1 MNIEWHGQSAFT
13 LRGSEHSVLIDP
25 FDQRLRPERMSIRFD
40 YPQIPQQQVDL
51 LLITHEHFDHN
62 GAAVADGSP
71 HVVRSTAGSFD
82 GTPVGEGGRAGGV
95 EGRRGGGVSGI
106 ASEHDDQAGTR
117 RGPNTIFVFALD
129 GVRICHMGDFG
140 QAALRPEQRE
150 AIGTIDLLFIPVGG
164 GPTIGAE
171 DAAEITRALDPRWV
185 VPMHYRTDL
194 IDFLEPA
201 DAFLA
206 AFDSAHRPAAGEL
219 DLSDVP
225 AGERPRV
232 VLPGLAAVPA

>member
-13 LRGSEHSVLIDP
+13 LRGSERSVLIDP
-25 FDQRLRPERMSIRFD
+25 FDQRLRPEGMSIRFD

-82 GTPVGEGGRAGGV
+82 GTPVGEVIA
-95 EGRRGGGVSGI
+95 I

-117 RGPNTIFVFALD
+117 RGPNSIFVFALD

-150 AIGTIDLLFIPVGG
+150 AIGTVDLLF
-164 GPTIGAE
+164 
-171 DAAEITRALDPRWV
+171 
-185 VPMHYRTDL
+185 RTDL

-206 AFDSAHRPAAGEL
+206 AFDGAHTPGAGEF
-219 DLSDVP
+219 DLAGVP

-232 VLPGLAAVPA
+232 VQPGLAAVPA

>member
-13 LRGSEHSVLIDP
+13 LRGSERSVLIDP
-25 FDQRLRPERMSIRFD
+25 FDQRLRPEGMSIRFD

-62 GAAVADGSP
+62 GRDIADGSP
-71 HVVRSTAGSFD
+71 HLVRSTAGSFE
-82 GTPVGEGGRAGGV
+82 GTPVGEVIA
-95 EGRRGGGVSGI
+95 I
-106 ASEHDDQAGTR
+106 ASEHDDHAGTR

-129 GVRICHMGDFG
+129 GIRICHMGDFG
-140 QAALRPEQRE
+140 QAALRPQQRE
-150 AIGTIDLLFIPVGG
+150 AIGTVDLLFVPVGG

-171 DAAEITRALDPRWV
+171 GASEITRALDPRWV

-201 DAFLA
+201 GAFLA
-206 AFDSAHRPAAGEL
+206 AFDDVHRPSAGEF
-219 DLSDVP
+219 DLSGVP
-225 AGERPRV
+225 AGEGPRV
-232 VLPGLAAVPA
+232 VQPGLATVPA

>member
-1 MNIEWHGQSAFT
+1 M
-13 LRGSEHSVLIDP
+13 
-25 FDQRLRPERMSIRFD
+25 
-40 YPQIPQQQVDL
+40 
-51 LLITHEHFDHN
+51 
-62 GAAVADGSP
+62 
-71 HVVRSTAGSFD
+71 
-82 GTPVGEGGRAGGV
+82 
-95 EGRRGGGVSGI
+95 
-106 ASEHDDQAGTR
+106 
-117 RGPNTIFVFALD
+117 
-129 GVRICHMGDFG
+129 
-140 QAALRPEQRE
+140 RPEQRE

-194 IDFLEPA
+194 TDFLEPA

>member
-13 LRGSEHSVLIDP
+13 LRGSERSVLIDP
-25 FDQRLRPERMSIRFD
+25 FDQRLRPEGMSIRFD

-82 GTPVGEGGRAGGV
+82 GTPVGELIA
-95 EGRRGGGVSGI
+95 I

-117 RGPNTIFVFALD
+117 RGPNSIFVFALD

-140 QAALRPEQRE
+140 QASLRPEQRE
-150 AIGTIDLLFIPVGG
+150 AIGTVDLLFIPVGG
-164 GPTIGAE
+164 GPTIGA
-171 DAAEITRALDPRWV
+171 DAAAEITRALDPRWV

-206 AFDSAHRPAAGEL
+206 AFDGTHTPGAGEF
-219 DLSDVP
+219 DLSGVP

-232 VLPGLAAVPA
+232 VQPSLAAVPA

>member
-13 LRGSEHSVLIDP
+13 LRGSERSVLIDP
-25 FDQRLRPERMSIRFD
+25 FDQRLRPEAMSVRFD
-40 YPQIPQQQVDL
+40 YPQIRQQRVDL

-82 GTPVGEGGRAGGV
+82 GTPVGEVIA
-95 EGRRGGGVSGI
+95 I

-117 RGPNTIFVFALD
+117 RGPNSIFVFALD
-129 GVRICHMGDFG
+129 GIRICHMGDLG

-150 AIGTIDLLFIPVGG
+150 AIGTVDLLFVPVGG

-171 DAAEITRALDPRWV
+171 GAAEITRALDPRWV

-194 IDFLEPA
+194 VDFLEPA

-206 AFDSAHRPAAGEL
+206 AFDGAHRPAGGEF
-219 DLSDVP
+219 DLTGVP

-232 VLPGLAAVPA
+232 VQPGLAAVPA